1 MTLNRKSYLLL
12 VVCFFF
18 CSVPAMFGQQA
29 SFAESVTG
37 ESQAGVNCENYS
49 ATKLKIYC
57 TGSWASGTNEG
68 YERAL
73 AQNGF
78 GTMKAYSYS
87 SLTLAGGGDGSDS
100 APVSEV
106 VIDYLSI
113 FGLNGEP
120 TAFLKLEFE
129 CLECVKEVYPYAFYD
144 AYAGAYGPCEI
155 YSGTS
160 PICTLRVPI
169 SYNTEE
175 QPYPVSLQRQLQ
187 VNAITNV
194 VNAPP
199 GVTVTTTVCIGY
211 IDCNSGATVKAS
223 VVNAKG
229 IVFKGVTVVG
239 ASGHFYN

>member
-1 MTLNRKSYLLL
+1 MQ
-12 VVCFFF
+12 
-18 CSVPAMFGQQA
+18 GQQS
-29 SFAESVTG
+29 SFSESVVGDG
-37 ESQAGVNCENYS
+37 EKGANCENYS
-49 ATKLKIYC
+49 TTKLTISC

-68 YERAL
+68 YETGI

-78 GTMKAYSYS
+78 GEMKAYSYS
-87 SLTLAGGGDGSDS
+87 SLTLADGGNGSDS

-106 VIDYLSI
+106 VLDYLSI
-113 FGLNGEP
+113 LGLKGEP

-129 CLECVKEVYPYAFYD
+129 CQECVKEVYPYSFYD

-160 PICTLRVPI
+160 PICTLTVPI
-169 SYNTEE
+169 SYNTEK

-194 VNAPP
+194 VGAPP
-199 GVTVTTTVCIGY
+199 GVTITTTVCVGY
-211 IDCNSGATVKAS
+211 IDCNTGAIVKAS

-229 IVFKGVTVVG
+229 YVIKGVTVVG
-239 ASGHFYN
+239 ASGYIYN